1 MFHGTTILCVRKN
14 NTVVLGGDG
23 QVSVGDTV
31 FKSNARKVRR
41 LYNDDVIAGFA
52 GGTADA
58 FTLFERFES
67 QLEQQRGNLLR
78 AAVQLAKDW
87 RTDRMLRK
95 LDAMLIVADKDS
107 SLLISGTGDVIEPEN
122 NILAIGS
129 GGGYAKAA
137 ALALRFNSDL
147 DAEKIVEAS
156 LKIASEIC
164 VYTNS
169 ELTIESIK
177 QN

>member
-1 MFHGTTILCVRKN
+1 M
-14 NTVVLGGDG
+14 
-23 QVSVGDTV
+23 
-31 FKSNARKVRR
+31 
-41 LYNDDVIAGFA
+41 
-52 GGTADA
+52 
-58 FTLFERFES
+58 
-67 QLEQQRGNLLR
+67 R